1 MKKIIRQLILVTLL
15 AVTALAFTACDKEA
29 DGPLAKA
36 GSGEPLQVGDR
47 VDTEAALEANRLM
60 TGDGLTQRGHK
71 VFLDGVPLSVREK
84 DLARALPDK
93 TYLRLAAKY
102 DAFPSETDLKET
114 LGILPDKAGDA
125 DVAAAVISANGQ
137 LKSLLEDKVKDA
149 WLANDTLVGQVIG
162 RNRSEGDWEAFIE
175 KERDKDKTELI
186 LRR

>member
-60 TGDGLTQRGHK
+60 TGDGLTRRGHK

-93 TYLRLAAKY
+93 AYLRLAAKY
-102 DAFPSETDLKET
+102 DAFPSEADLKET

-137 LKSLLEDKVKDA
+137 LKSLLEDKVKEA